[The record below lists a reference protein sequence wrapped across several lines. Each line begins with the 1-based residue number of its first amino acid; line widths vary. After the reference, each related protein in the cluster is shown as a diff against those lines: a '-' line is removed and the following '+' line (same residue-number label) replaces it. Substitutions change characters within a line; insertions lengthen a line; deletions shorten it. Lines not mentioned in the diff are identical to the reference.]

1 MRVWSPDSVTLVVD
15 VSNKAEQWLLSLSL
29 WGQAPLVIPIVVLVS
44 VGVAWA
50 VVHIVDKV
58 GIPIE
63 SAIEEHN
70 RTVRGHR
77 MEEES

>member
-1 MRVWSPDSVTLVVD
+1 M
-15 VSNKAEQWLLSLSL
+15 
-29 WGQAPLVIPIVVLVS
+29 IPIVVLVS